1 MLAIQRYRDL
11 SPIVLHFNSLNGE
24 NMGYLVSKLE
34 NIPAR
39 FDWYFFLVGDYR
51 THSQINNFFR
61 DDFAI
66 LADRL
71 GEKSALVAQNAAL
84 QCDLQESLLKIENHG
99 LGKMLNALEK
109 KYPGL
114 LMMNKHPK
122 SLNFSGEIHNSSKLS
137 KDTKIIY
144 VPFANIEKA
153 YDSTATLLADLVAF
167 SHGENTDFIKKTS
180 KGKSILKKVS
190 TSFSVNLGIIAINF
204 DWN

>member
-1 MLAIQRYRDL
+1 
-11 SPIVLHFNSLNGE
+11 
-24 NMGYLVSKLE
+24 MGYLVSKLE

-84 QCDLQESLLKIENHG
+84 ECDLQESLLKIENHG

-114 LMMNKHPK
+114 LIAGTLNGYYTNEGQVVAAINDARPDVLFVCLGAPK
-122 SLNFSGEIHNSSKLS
+122 QEQFMALRGEALNVTLMAGLGGTLDGLAGEVKRAPDFFIRLNLEWLYRLLCQPKRIGRVIKLPLYLLS
-137 KDTKIIY
+137 A
-144 VPFANIEKA
+144 FAA
-153 YDSTATLLADLVAF
+153 R
-167 SHGENTDFIKKTS
+167 
-180 KGKSILKKVS
+180 GKSK
-190 TSFSVNLGIIAINF
+190 NA
-204 DWN
+204 